1 MTLALL
7 SAFGAWG
14 VASCEAFKQLS
25 PLGPG
30 AEHYKQSPNQ
40 QQKSCADQET
50 NPICNALEASAV
62 FRRWQPG
69 K

>member
-1 MTLALL
+1 MTLALKL

-30 AEHYKQSPNQ
+30 AEQYKVQTNSKNLGNKPNLQ
-40 QQKSCADQET
+40 RSRSVSRVQ
-50 NPICNALEASAV
+50 ALAT
-62 FRRWQPG
+62 R
-69 K
+69 